1 MLYKQQ
7 KHIFISLK
15 LKANQMKLKLT
26 RKNVIVINV
35 LIAILFNSPLQAQK
49 VNESDVQKVALKV
62 LKEEN
67 KESKTIEKMI
77 PLGIN
82 NDTTV
87 YIVSL
92 KDGGFIILSADYA
105 APPILG
111 FSSKG
116 TYNPDSLPGGLNY
129 LIKGYQISIASLRED
144 NIKPTSEINLKWQ
157 EYLGNSIV
165 KNALKSGET
174 IAASRE
180 LVLPT
185 KWQQGRIN
193 QSGTGSQPNNY
204 NKFCPTGCMAGC
216 VAVAM
221 AQILY
226 YWKWDVNQT
235 GSNSFDGQTVNF
247 GIHEYCYNL
256 MNPLGPDDSNARLI
270 YHAGVS
276 CNTDYCAGGNEGSMA
291 FLDNARA
298 AFENFWGMSH
308 DAYFRNRGLINVFP
322 SWKNRLKNCID
333 NGRPILYGAGSGNSG
348 HAWII
353 HGYDANDNFLCKWG
367 AFDGFEDGYYSLGG
381 FNPNNQNYNSDE
393 DAVFDIYPATHV
405 AYEVSGPETL
415 TSQQAQYTIQNIA
428 DCQTAIWSY
437 TSNIQAVYGGSHY
450 LTVKAIGGGVGWLD
464 AKYVIN
470 GQTYWAPRK
479 YVNCLP
485 NQ

>member
-1 MLYKQQ
+1 
-7 KHIFISLK
+7 
-15 LKANQMKLKLT
+15 MKLKST
-26 RKNVIVINV
+26 KKIT
-35 LIAILFNSPLQAQK
+35 IAICVLAALMCSSSLFAQK
-49 VNESDVQKVALKV
+49 VEEADLQKVALNL
-62 LKEEN
+62 LKEKN

-77 PLGIN
+77 PLGVE
-82 NDTTV
+82 NDTSV

-92 KDGGFIILSADYA
+92 KGGGFIILSADYA

-111 FSSKG
+111 FCSNG

-129 LIKGYQISIASLRED
+129 LIKGYQISIASLRKEK
-144 NIKPTSEINLKWQ
+144 IKPTTETNTKWQ
-157 EYLGNSIV
+157 EYLDYSILQ
-165 KNALKSGET
+165 NNLKSGKM

-180 LVLPT
+180 LILDT
-185 KWQQGRIN
+185 EWQQGRIN
-193 QSGTGSQPNNY
+193 QTGTGSQPTNY
-204 NKFCPTGCMAGC
+204 NKFCPSGCLAGC

-226 YWKWDVNQT
+226 YWNWDVNQT
-235 GSNSFDGQTVNF
+235 GSHSFDGQTVNF
-247 GIHEYCYNL
+247 GSYTYCYDR
-256 MNPLGPDDSNARLI
+256 MSPTGPDEYNAKLI

-276 CNTDYCAGGNEGSMA
+276 CSTDFCAGGNAGSMA
-291 FLDNARA
+291 TLDNARA

-308 DAYFRNRGLINVFP
+308 DAYFRNRGIINVFP

-333 NGRPILYGAGSGNSG
+333 NGRPILYGGGSGNDG

-353 HGYDANDNFLCKWG
+353 HGYDANDNFLCIWG
-367 AFDGFEDGYYSLGG
+367 AFDGDLDGPYSLGG

-415 TSQQAQYTIQNIA
+415 TSQQAQYTVQNIA
-428 DCQTAIWSY
+428 DCYTAIWSY
-437 TSNIQAVYGGSHY
+437 TSNIQGVYGGSNY
-450 LTVKAIGGGVGWLD
+450 VTVKAIGGGVGWLD
-464 AKYVIN
+464 CKYVIN